1 MHTCMCVGVRRA
13 NSNLFITHFYAK
25 VAHPFGLPDSYSIYI
40 HSCTSC
46 ELGSFNSATDEF
58 DWQPHSRSKQNK
70 NRNENQNVKSPLCI

>member
-13 NSNLFITHFYAK
+13 NSNLFITRFFFLAK

-46 ELGSFNSATDEF
+46 ELGCFNSATDEF
-58 DWQPHSRSKQNK
+58 D
-70 NRNENQNVKSPLCI
+70 